1 MKRFSSKA
9 KAKLGVIGG
18 AIALGATNA
27 SAAVDV
33 SGVGLDTSAV
43 ETLAVVIL
51 GGLSIIWVAKKVIAF
66 LGK

>member
-9 KAKLGVIGG
+9 KAKLGFIGG

-33 SGVGLDTSAV
+33 TGVSLDVTSV
-43 ETLAVVIL
+43 ETMAGTMLGALAL
-51 GGLSIIWVAKKVIAF
+51 IWVAKRIVAF
-66 LGK
+66 VR